1 MERFN
6 WVRIT
11 AKKDKDKSKQPTK
24 RTRSDVSTDSN
35 TSMDLSGII
44 NFQKDLDEIKFSL
57 RDVTTKDDLNEVT
70 KDLVKTADLENMVT
84 GIVKK
89 LFSKF
94 ESTLDKKMNERL
106 NKIQTEM
113 QEKVEALSIENEHL
127 RRKIDQN
134 EAKTISIKKNCLKQ
148 QKLLK

>member
-1 MERFN
+1 MERVTAFMSSLIEDSN
-6 WVRIT
+6 GLACIMRGALLGSRAGVAGF
-11 AKKDKDKSKQPTK
+11 AKKDKDKSTQPTK

-84 GIVKK
+84 GIVNN
-89 LFSKF
+89 F
-94 ESTLDKKMNERL
+94 
-106 NKIQTEM
+106 
-113 QEKVEALSIENEHL
+113 
-127 RRKIDQN
+127 
-134 EAKTISIKKNCLKQ
+134 
-148 QKLLK
+148 